1 MNTRKL
7 FATSLIALASV
18 AASSA
23 FAEDGYDHNYP
34 VIAATAGSST
44 VTRAQVRAELIQAE
58 KDGSLAAISDND
70 YPVLHSTGPAKT
82 RAEVRAELIQA
93 EKDGSLAEIS
103 NNNYPVLHSSGPS
116 KTRDEVRAETAAA
129 MKDGTLNYRG

>member
-23 FAEDGYDHNYP
+23 FADSYDREFP
-34 VIAATAGSST
+34 IVATPSHST
-44 VTRAQVRAELIQAE
+44 V
-58 KDGSLAAISDND
+58 
-70 YPVLHSTGPAKT
+70 T
-82 RAEVRAELIQA
+82 RAEVRAELVQA
-93 EKDGSLAEIS
+93 QKDGSLSINDNE
-103 NNNYPVLHSSGPS
+103 YPVIHATGAS

-129 MKDGTLNYRG
+129 MKDGTLDLRGDYRG

>member
-58 KDGSLAAISDND
+58 KDGSLAAISDNN
-70 YPVLHSTGPAKT
+70 YPVVQSTGPAKT
-82 RAEVRAELIQA
+82 RAEVRAE
-93 EKDGSLAEIS
+93 
-103 NNNYPVLHSSGPS
+103 V
-116 KTRDEVRAETAAA
+116 AAA
-129 MKDGTLNYRG
+129 AKAGTLDIRGDYHG